1 VQFPN
6 GSFPKVRL
14 GLLRRRRLQWG
25 SRAAAR
31 ISKGP
36 SATARTG
43 HGGPSSAA
51 KDRLEKFPLGKLHIW
66 EVATWKNTLGKLP
79 LEKMPLGK

>member
-66 EVATWKNTLGKLP
+66 EVATWEIDTWEVTLGK
-79 LEKMPLGK
+79 M